1 MDCCVHKHLFNY
13 IVEPVSDSF
22 QSGLVADDSTTYQLA
37 FENVHSTFIWNIGTL
52 CWTIVRTIT
61 KGSWSPSIIKLLESC
76 QVPKKTNSAALKKL
90 LADLGWELL
99 HDR

>member
-37 FENVHSTFIWNIGTL
+37 FENVHSTFIGI
-52 CWTIVRTIT
+52 
-61 KGSWSPSIIKLLESC
+61 
-76 QVPKKTNSAALKKL
+76 
-90 LADLGWELL
+90 
-99 HDR
+99 